1 MYYGILDYVKPL
13 VKKIYNRNPDY
24 DNDIIVKPNQIII
37 KETGRFPYIY
47 TIQLT
52 DNNIFNI
59 VANSEGWTQE
69 INRET
74 IEQVI
79 DFIFD

>member
-1 MYYGILDYVKPL
+1 MKTILDYVKPL
-13 VKKIYNRNPDY
+13 IDEIYSREPDY
-24 DNDIIVKPNQIII
+24 DNDIVIQPDKIII
-37 KETGRFPYIY
+37 RETGRFPYIY

-52 DNNIFNI
+52 DNNLFNI
-59 VANSEGWTQE
+59 VANCEGWIRE
-69 INRET
+69 INRKN